1 MSGIDLSKQ
10 EARLKDNKR
19 KPLIVIGTAKKI
31 LEIIHKD
38 PSLVRHT
45 KTIVIDEVD
54 KVLLPLH
61 RKTPF
66 KKLTHRE
73 NHPRPAKLLVEKI
86 FKISKV
92 SGHCSAH
99 LGANNNIKRTEQ
111 SRKTDQFRKTLKEIY
126 SMYLMIVFR
135 SNQFS
140 LLELLQ
146 L

>member
-10 EARLKDNKR
+10 EARLKDKKR

-31 LEIIHKD
+31 LEIVDKD
-38 PSLVRHT
+38 PSVVRHT

-86 FKISKV
+86 LKISKV
-92 SGHCSAH
+92 SG
-99 LGANNNIKRTEQ
+99 
-111 SRKTDQFRKTLKEIY
+111 
-126 SMYLMIVFR
+126 
-135 SNQFS
+135 
-140 LLELLQ
+140 LLLLQ
-146 L
+146 HCIYVMFKSSGLNLYTSFMKTWQLQNV

>member
-10 EARLKDNKR
+10 EARLKDKKR

-31 LEIIHKD
+31 LEIVDKD

-45 KTIVIDEVD
+45 KAIVIDEVD

-86 FKISKV
+86 LKISKV
-92 SGHCSAH
+92 SG
-99 LGANNNIKRTEQ
+99 
-111 SRKTDQFRKTLKEIY
+111 
-126 SMYLMIVFR
+126 
-135 SNQFS
+135 
-140 LLELLQ
+140 LLLLQ
-146 L
+146 HCIYVMCKSSGLNLYTSFMKTWQLQNV

>member
-31 LEIIHKD
+31 LEIIDKD
-38 PSLVRHT
+38 PSLVHHT

-86 FKISKV
+86 LKISKV
-92 SGHCSAH
+92 SGLLLFDTVLH
-99 LGANNNIKRTEQ
+99 I
-111 SRKTDQFRKTLKEIY
+111 SRC
-126 SMYLMIVFR
+126 
-135 SNQFS
+135 
-140 LLELLQ
+140 
-146 L
+146 

>member
-10 EARLKDNKR
+10 EARLKDKKR

-31 LEIIHKD
+31 LEIVDKD

-86 FKISKV
+86 LKISKV
-92 SGHCSAH
+92 SG
-99 LGANNNIKRTEQ
+99 
-111 SRKTDQFRKTLKEIY
+111 
-126 SMYLMIVFR
+126 
-135 SNQFS
+135 
-140 LLELLQ
+140 LLLLQ
-146 L
+146 HCIYVMFKSSGLNLYTSFMKTWQLQNV

>member
-10 EARLKDNKR
+10 EARLKHANKR

-31 LEIIHKD
+31 LEIVDKD

-86 FKISKV
+86 LKISKV
-92 SGHCSAH
+92 SGLLYFNTVYFTHTDT
-99 LGANNNIKRTEQ
+99 NN
-111 SRKTDQFRKTLKEIY
+111 
-126 SMYLMIVFR
+126 VFQHFL
-135 SNQFS
+135 NKH
-140 LLELLQ
+140 
-146 L
+146 